1 MATKKTFVIG
11 HKNPDTD
18 SICSA
23 IAYAYLKNQ
32 LAEEGEQFI
41 PKRAGEINEET
52 RYVLKRFGM
61 KAPDYISDVSTQVR
75 DIEIRKTK
83 GVSRTISLK
92 EAWNLMK
99 ENGSVT
105 LPIIR
110 SKHLEGVI
118 TTEDI
123 AKAYMD
129 VYDNTILS
137 MAHTKFSNIVRT
149 LDAQLIVGDQE
160 AYFTKGKVLIA
171 AANPDIMEEYIEPG
185 DLVILGNRYE
195 TQLCAIEMQAG
206 CIVVCDGVKV
216 SKTIQN
222 LAAEHNCTVIG
233 TPHDTFTVARLI
245 NQSMP
250 ISYFM
255 CREDLITFTLE
266 DFTET
271 VKNVM
276 AKKRHRYFPIL
287 NKKGE
292 YIGMMSR
299 RNLLNAERKQII
311 LVDHNEKNQAVDGIE
326 EAQIVEIIDHHRLGT
341 VETMTPI
348 YMRNQPLGC
357 TATIIYQM
365 FQEKGIAIPQEI
377 ASLLISAII
386 SDTLMFRSPTCTQ
399 VDRQAAEALAKIA
412 GVEITELAEQM
423 FKAGSNLSS
432 KSAEEIFYQDFKK
445 FSMDGLNFGIG
456 QISFVSREEQEAI
469 KKKMREYLEQAG
481 KIDDIDTIYFMLTN
495 ILDETSEIIYVG
507 EQAEA
512 LLEEAFGKK
521 SENGQL
527 VLEGVVSRKKQF
539 LPKLMAAIQN

>member
-18 SICSA
+18 SVCSA

-365 FQEKGIAIPQEI
+365 FQEKGIAIPPEI
-377 ASLLISAII
+377 ASLLVSAII

-469 KKKMREYLEQAG
+469 KKKMREYLDHAG

-507 EQAEA
+507 DQAEA